1 MTLFKW
7 MFCDSLDCEC
17 WRSSFLHM
25 VSCSHCHDLADM
37 NLFPN
42 IISAAKGLDTQHVH
56 FCAAQSC
63 TCTKC
68 TMLKN
73 TINTHLSVY
82 AVDSHNWDEIKERW
96 WMQLKIVILL
106 GSLFCLEQNII
117 DEEFCNRVLQFEP
130 RWKVVEMVPGS
141 QKKP

>member
-1 MTLFKW
+1 MTLFKL

-25 VSCSHCHDLADM
+25 VSCSHSSVCVFHDLADM
-37 NLFPN
+37 DLFPN
-42 IISAAKGLDTQHVH
+42 IISVIINVH

-82 AVDSHNWDEIKERW
+82 AVDSQMR
-96 WMQLKIVILL
+96 
-106 GSLFCLEQNII
+106 
-117 DEEFCNRVLQFEP
+117 
-130 RWKVVEMVPGS
+130 
-141 QKKP
+141 